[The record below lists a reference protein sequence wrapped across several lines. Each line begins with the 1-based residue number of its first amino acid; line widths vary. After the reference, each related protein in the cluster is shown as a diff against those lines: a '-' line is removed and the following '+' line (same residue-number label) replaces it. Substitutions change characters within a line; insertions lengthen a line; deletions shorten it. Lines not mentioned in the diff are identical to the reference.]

1 MKKTI
6 FKLLGLKT
14 APTSK
19 NAGKPATA
27 ARPAKPTDSRDAQH
41 TIEDNSDNGTRRQL
55 VQVLLREGLR
65 QHGIPPAWLECQML
79 VVNSRSRGPGM
90 HVRLVMRQWDQR
102 LLTYALAF
110 QNDLMAAISR
120 FEPKASTWLHGV
132 SWEFNVGDTCPYPEM
147 PEPAFWRVPAVASAP
162 VPAPVSAPVAAA
174 VQAAPA
180 AASVAATAPA
190 PAGGADDEVLRDLKD
205 LQNMFAARDAT
216 LEKQA
221 NAGGQADF
229 QPTEP
234 SRLN

>member
-14 APTSK
+14 APTSNK
-19 NAGKPATA
+19 AGKPAAA
-27 ARPAKPTDSRDAQH
+27 ARPGKTSDSRDAQH

-55 VQVLLREGLR
+55 VQVLLREGVR
-65 QHGIPPAWLECQML
+65 QHGIPPGWLECQML

-120 FEPKASTWLHGV
+120 FEPKATTWLHGV

-147 PEPAFWRVPAVASAP
+147 PEPMFWRGAAAAPAAEPAVAQADPATPTAAAEAKAAP
-162 VPAPVSAPVAAA
+162 VPAE
-174 VQAAPA
+174 
-180 AASVAATAPA
+180 
-190 PAGGADDEVLRDLKD
+190 GADDEVLRDLKD
-205 LQNMFAARDAT
+205 LQSMFAARDASH
-216 LEKQA
+216 EKQA
-221 NAGGQADF
+221 AAGGQADF
-229 QPTEP
+229 QPTQP
-234 SRLN
+234 SRLD